1 MRKSLQFLFQV
12 VLLFNLGHSAS
23 AQLLSVGAESEL
35 TILGGTD
42 FSIDQL
48 VLVPSKDYSIRNNS
62 LSATK
67 NNLFALG
74 KSVSKTYFFD
84 QNPLPFHGKVLM
96 GVAESE
102 LNPAVSIQLYDN
114 MRWNTVE
121 TKPSLFNRQLLE
133 GNIVTGRVTKAI
145 TVGQSDSKGDFEIV
159 TNPAVNKILTLEIY
173 KAGEYQF
180 VSLDG
185 KILMNQKFSEGLHRV
200 NLSRYV
206 HATYMITNRNSTKT
220 FIL

>member
-1 MRKSLQFLFQV
+1 MRKSFHYLLKAAFLISLCQTV
-12 VLLFNLGHSAS
+12 KG
-23 AQLLSVGAESEL
+23 QLLSVGAESEL

-67 NNLFALG
+67 KNLFTSG
-74 KSVSKTYFFD
+74 KSVSKTYLFD

-102 LNPAVSIQLYDN
+102 FNPEYSVQLYDN
-114 MRWNTVE
+114 IRWNAVE

-159 TNPAVNKILTLEIY
+159 TNPAVNKILTLEIH

-180 VSLDG
+180 VSPDG
-185 KILMNQKFSEGLHRV
+185 KVLLNQKFSEGLHRV
-200 NLSRYV
+200 NLSRYA